1 MRTRVHEKAT
11 AMRIAIGSTNPVK
24 CSASRAVLSRLYP
37 DAEFVCFDVPSG
49 VPAQPWGDLEA
60 RTGALNR
67 ARAALRAGDADLGV
81 GLEGGVQESE
91 FGLLTTAWCVLV
103 SREGRIGVG
112 GNSCALLPE
121 AVADRVRRGEELG
134 AAMDRLVQQEGTKQ
148 RNGAIG
154 ILTNDLET
162 RQSAYETILRLAL
175 APFQNPAWYPARPG
189 QSGDILHNAGEQ
201 R

>member
-1 MRTRVHEKAT
+1 
-11 AMRIAIGSTNPVK
+11 MRIAIGSTNPVK
-24 CSASRAVLSRLYP
+24 CSASRAVLSRVYP

-67 ARAALRAGDADLGV
+67 ARAALAAGDADLGV

-103 SREGRIGVG
+103 DRTGRIGVG
-112 GNSCALLPE
+112 GNSCTLLPE
-121 AVADRVRRGEELG
+121 AVAYRVRLGDELG
-134 AAMDRLVQQEGTKQ
+134 AAMDHLVRQEGTKH

-154 ILTNDLET
+154 ILTNGLET

-175 APFQNPAWYPARPG
+175 APFQNPAWYPVPSG
-189 QSGDILHNAGEQ
+189 QSGDALHNTGGE

>member
-1 MRTRVHEKAT
+1 
-11 AMRIAIGSTNPVK
+11 MRIAIGSTNPVK

-67 ARAALRAGDADLGV
+67 ARGALHAGDADLGV

-103 SREGRIGVG
+103 SRDGRVGVG
-112 GNSCALLPE
+112 GNSCTLLPE
-121 AVADRVRRGEELG
+121 AVAHWVRQGVELG
-134 AAMDRLVQQEGTKQ
+134 TAMDRLVQQENTKH

-175 APFQNPAWYPARPG
+175 APFQNPAWYPARSG
-189 QSGDILHNAGEQ
+189 QSGEALHNAGET

>member
-1 MRTRVHEKAT
+1 MHQKAT

-67 ARAALRAGDADLGV
+67 ARGALRAGEADLGV

-103 SREGRIGVG
+103 SRDGRVGVG
-112 GNSCALLPE
+112 GNSCTLLPE
-121 AVADRVRRGEELG
+121 VVADWVRQGVELG
-134 AAMDRLVQQEGTKQ
+134 AAMDRLVQQENTKH

-162 RQSAYETILRLAL
+162 RRSAYETILRLAL
-175 APFQNPAWYPARPG
+175 APFQNPAWYPARTG
-189 QSGDILHNAGEQ
+189 QSGEALHNAGET